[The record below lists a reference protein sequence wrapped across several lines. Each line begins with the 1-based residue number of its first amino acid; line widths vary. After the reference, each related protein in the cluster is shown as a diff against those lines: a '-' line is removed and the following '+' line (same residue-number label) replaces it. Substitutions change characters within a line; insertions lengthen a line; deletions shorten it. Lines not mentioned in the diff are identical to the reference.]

1 MTAKFEACFQGH
13 VESTFDRCSK
23 MKNIL
28 YRDNAVDFL
37 EQYVNICL
45 GVRNEAV
52 PDADAL
58 GRVLNNEKLL
68 ITGTAGAGK
77 TMFLRWSAIQLTT
90 SMRKHHRIPLYLE
103 MRYFLKE
110 SSSDGIEKYIYE
122 STSSVKDAASYEQ
135 FSEGLKAGLFVI
147 ILDAIDEVN
156 PLIRDNVIKGLMNFV
171 RLYPLCGMIVST
183 RPDEKLES
191 IQEFSVLH
199 TRPMTEGQIVDVIG
213 KLDYDHD
220 VKSKLIKRLREGL
233 YDEMS
238 EFLSNPLLATIMLL
252 AFDHSADIPTKI
264 TSFYQQAFEA
274 LYQRHDAAKGAY
286 KRDHHAG
293 LPLDKFQNIFST
305 FSFQTYLNYKFEFSD
320 AELLEAFSSACEYN
334 GESINSS
341 LLIRDSMESVCLLQR
356 DGLDNVFSHR
366 SFQEYFCALFV
377 SKFRESDV
385 NSLITAVAS
394 MENRSNVLKMLVE
407 LSPELFEYEWL
418 LPVLEDFLSKHGKT
432 RLKTKAGLKRFL
444 DEFCSNL
451 NIDLSSG
458 VVVGYS
464 LIVKSSPTSYISKW
478 MSIAGNAYGNH
489 VKFIDPVF
497 VKIWEPDQKFLF
509 VPEIFR
515 PDEVYI
521 DSLIRPHGSN
531 EDGVIEVT
539 AKDADWLV
547 YTALP
552 SVFEKVRRLVIEAR
566 DELQARRLAR
576 RASVSI
582 LLSRPKGRPSPRKVR

>member
-1 MTAKFEACFQGH
+1 
-13 VESTFDRCSK
+13 
-23 MKNIL
+23 
-28 YRDNAVDFL
+28 
-37 EQYVNICL
+37 
-45 GVRNEAV
+45 
-52 PDADAL
+52 
-58 GRVLNNEKLL
+58 
-68 ITGTAGAGK
+68 
-77 TMFLRWSAIQLTT
+77 
-90 SMRKHHRIPLYLE
+90 
-103 MRYFLKE
+103 
-110 SSSDGIEKYIYE
+110 
-122 STSSVKDAASYEQ
+122 
-135 FSEGLKAGLFVI
+135 
-147 ILDAIDEVN
+147 
-156 PLIRDNVIKGLMNFV
+156 
-171 RLYPLCGMIVST
+171 
-183 RPDEKLES
+183 
-191 IQEFSVLH
+191 
-199 TRPMTEGQIVDVIG
+199 
-213 KLDYDHD
+213 
-220 VKSKLIKRLREGL
+220 
-233 YDEMS
+233 
-238 EFLSNPLLATIMLL
+238 
-252 AFDHSADIPTKI
+252 
-264 TSFYQQAFEA
+264 
-274 LYQRHDAAKGAY
+274 
-286 KRDHHAG
+286 
-293 LPLDKFQNIFST
+293 
-305 FSFQTYLNYKFEFSD
+305 
-320 AELLEAFSSACEYN
+320 
-334 GESINSS
+334 
-341 LLIRDSMESVCLLQR
+341 
-356 DGLDNVFSHR
+356 
-366 SFQEYFCALFV
+366 
-377 SKFRESDV
+377 
-385 NSLITAVAS
+385 